1 MKKQMQFELWDEC
14 NSKCTFCHLCN
25 KNNITPN
32 ETKLNMIQDTLDK
45 ISDLSTSDKYGI
57 STITLGIL
65 IDL

>member
-32 ETKLNMIQDTLDK
+32 KTKLKMIQDTLDK
-45 ISDLSTSDKYGI
+45 ISDLSIYD
-57 STITLGIL
+57 
-65 IDL
+65 